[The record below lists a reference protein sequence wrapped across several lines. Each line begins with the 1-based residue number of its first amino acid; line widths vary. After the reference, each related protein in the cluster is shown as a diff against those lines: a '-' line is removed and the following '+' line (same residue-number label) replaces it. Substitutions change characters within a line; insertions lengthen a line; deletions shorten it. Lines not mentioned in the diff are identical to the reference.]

1 MRRRLRRVTR
11 PAPRHARWA
20 IARPWRVWLA
30 DNLLRGVARESLQA
44 VLVSNGVPPKIAA
57 RSLAAAARCPEI
69 EAARGRL
76 SRMDHESPAAR
87 LRRSLQGLRGSEV
100 ERRRVPGPDEFL
112 RHYYST
118 GTPVVFTDIIPR
130 WPAFHRW
137 SPEHLRQ
144 HYGDVELEIEA
155 GRADDETPD
164 LNFERHRST
173 ATMADFVARVLAAG
187 HTNDLYLIANNRNL
201 ARPGLRPLL
210 DDIEL
215 PAGYFDPKP
224 GRAARC
230 GAFWFGPAG
239 TVTALHHD
247 TSNILFF
254 QVVGRKHFRLY
265 APDEPALLA
274 RARGLYNNLDPER
287 DAAALATTPCLD
299 IVLAPGEALFLPVG
313 WWHHVRALDL
323 SISVAFNHFAWP
335 NDFDW
340 YRPGTPGR

>member
-173 ATMADFVARVLAAG
+173 ATMADFVAE
-187 HTNDLYLIANNRNL
+187 H
-201 ARPGLRPLL
+201 
-210 DDIEL
+210 
-215 PAGYFDPKP
+215 
-224 GRAARC
+224 
-230 GAFWFGPAG
+230 
-239 TVTALHHD
+239 
-247 TSNILFF
+247 S
-254 QVVGRKHFRLY
+254 
-265 APDEPALLA
+265 
-274 RARGLYNNLDPER
+274 
-287 DAAALATTPCLD
+287 
-299 IVLAPGEALFLPVG
+299 
-313 WWHHVRALDL
+313 
-323 SISVAFNHFAWP
+323 
-335 NDFDW
+335 
-340 YRPGTPGR
+340 